1 MFEIISNVAIF
12 SDLKNDQKALSLLE
26 KCMQYKNFSAG
37 HVLTKQGSVEDEF
50 YVLVSGQVVVSKKTP
65 DGDSYNVTILNGD
78 CYPSIGEG
86 GLIEG
91 EVRSATVE
99 CQSVVQ
105 CLVLTRSDFNNF
117 CNLYPQYALPIL
129 KKIAQMLIGRLNQTS
144 NDLMLLH
151 KALMDEIRS
160 S

>member
-12 SDLKNDQKALSLLE
+12 SDLKSDQKALALLE
-26 KCMQYKNFSAG
+26 NCMKKKSFNVGSI
-37 HVLTKQGSVEDEF
+37 LTKQGSVEDEF

-65 DGDSYNVTILNGD
+65 DGDSYNVTILNGQS
-78 CYPSIGEG
+78 YPSIGEG

-99 CQSVVQ
+99 CQTDVQ
-105 CLVLTRSDFNNF
+105 CLVLTRSDFNDF

-144 NDLMLLH
+144 TDLMLLH